1 MRKEEL
7 NINHHI
13 SNSLLENSPMGIMF
27 IDFNGTIKEINNIAA
42 KFIGVK
48 KYNLLDKN
56 FIGNSLKNK
65 EEQTQLFRIIIRAK
79 NSRQT
84 NSRIVFTNLLGEI
97 KHLAIKTNL
106 VTEYNCDGILVFI
119 QDIEK
124 EVLAIE
130 SNRTIQEHYR
140 AIVENSH
147 DAIYIYKNN
156 HFYFVNNKMCEL
168 SGYSKEELLKQT
180 VWEMVHPQDIDRLQS
195 YAKTR
200 MKGGKA
206 PGNHEAKVICK
217 DGTIKHC
224 SFSVKTVRFQNGY
237 GIIGQVRDISEE
249 EEMRTTLIESFRKFK
264 SIFDYAP
271 LGIMYFD
278 KNGTILD
285 CNHLFIDIIGSN
297 KKSLIGFNMKTQLQN
312 EELKQ
317 QIIKTLKDGSGYFDG
332 PYTSVTGNKTT
343 IVRIII
349 KGIKDEN
356 DEIYAGICLV
366 EDITDRRKHEMEI
379 ASDLWF
385 HESLDQTEVA
395 LRSSLDIQKSI
406 NTLLKVLRN
415 RFKSDGIFLAYIN
428 DSLET
433 YEIKYDNSTSSVIKT
448 KYLNNTIIKNNLSN
462 IIKQKKPVVLYSQN
476 NKVIENIET
485 TNKFD
490 SSLCV
495 VVRPNQGN
503 PWLFVICN
511 GNKQKIW
518 NKHEI
523 KLLEEVGN
531 RLTDTLN
538 IMHTLVHLENS
549 KEELKQ
555 NSESLKL
562 SNNSLKTALAKA
574 EESDKLKSLFL
585 ANMSHEIRTPMNGII
600 GFSDL
605 MTKEYTTDK
614 ERITYASIINKSSK
628 LLLRLIS
635 DIVDISKLEAKQ
647 VKLYYKEIN
656 LNDII
661 YSIYNHHI
669 ISLKEDYKKNVKIAY
684 KTDFSDD
691 YFIETD
697 EIRLKQIITN
707 LLGNAIKFTK
717 KGHIEFGYKKISDS
731 LLQFYVKDTGLGI
744 SEEDKKYIFTR
755 FGQALSTNKAHFG
768 GAGLGLS
775 ISTELV
781 KIFGGEIWVD
791 SIYGKGS
798 TFYFTYPLKS
808 KLIIKNNT
816 EMNKDLFKLP
826 NWDGY
831 NLLVVDD
838 SHTAI
843 KLFEVMLKPTNSKL
857 KFAYSGEGAID
868 IIKEHKDIDLVLM
881 DLRMPGMNGLEATS
895 ALKSIRPELPVIA
908 QTAYALSGDRE
919 MALSNGCDDYISKPI
934 NFEELITIINKHI

>member
-1 MRKEEL
+1 MRKETS
-7 NINHHI
+7 NIDNYI
-13 SNSLLENSPMGIMF
+13 SNSILENSPMGILF
-27 IDFNGTIKEINNIAA
+27 INFNGTIKEINTIAA
-42 KFIGVK
+42 KFIGTK
-48 KYNLLDKN
+48 RSHLLNKN
-56 FIGNSLKNK
+56 FIENTIKHKN
-65 EEQTQLFRIIIRAK
+65 EQTQLFRIIVKAINNNK
-79 NSRQT
+79 T
-84 NSRIVFTNLLGEI
+84 NSRLIFTNLKGEI

-106 VTEYNCDGILVFI
+106 VKNYESNGILVFA

-130 SNRTIQEHYR
+130 SNKTTQEHYR

-156 HFYFVNNKMCEL
+156 HFHFVNNKMCEL
-168 SGYSKEELLKQT
+168 SGYSKEELIKLT
-180 VWEMVHPQDIDRLQS
+180 VWEMVHPEDVDRLQT
-195 YAKTR
+195 YAKAR
-200 MKGGKA
+200 MKGEKA

-217 DGTIKHC
+217 DGTIKNC

-237 GIIGQVRDISEE
+237 GVIGQVRDISVEI
-249 EEMRTTLIESFRKFK
+249 EMRTTLIESNRKFK
-264 SIFDYAP
+264 SIFDHAP

-278 KNGTILD
+278 KKGTILD
-285 CNHLFIDIIGSN
+285 CNYLFINIIGSN
-297 KKSLIGFNMKTQLQN
+297 KKSLIGFNVKSQLQN
-312 EELKQ
+312 EELKLQ
-317 QIIKTLKDGSGYFDG
+317 FIKTLKDGSGYFDG

-343 IVRIII
+343 IARIII
-349 KGIKDEN
+349 KGIKNEK

-366 EDITDRRKHEMEI
+366 EDITERRKQEIGI

-406 NTLLKVLRN
+406 NNLLKVLSS
-415 RFKSDGIFLAYIN
+415 RFRSDGTFLAYID

-433 YEIKYDNSTSSVIKT
+433 YDIKYDYSTSSHIET
-448 KYLNNTIIKNNLSN
+448 KYLHTSIIKNNLSK
-462 IIKQKKPVVLYSQN
+462 IIKQKKPTVIYSDDD
-476 NKVIENIET
+476 KIIENVET
-485 TNKFD
+485 SRVFD
-490 SSLCV
+490 SILCT

-503 PWLFVICN
+503 PWLFVICDS
-511 GNKQKIW
+511 NKQRIW

-538 IMHTLVHLENS
+538 IMHTLAHLENS
-549 KEELKQ
+549 REELRQ

-562 SNNSLKTALAKA
+562 SNENLKTALAKA
-574 EESDKLKSLFL
+574 EESDNLKSLFL

-614 ERITYASIINKSSK
+614 DRISYATIINNSSK

-647 VKLYYKEIN
+647 VKLYYKEHN
-656 LNDII
+656 LNEII
-661 YSIYNHHI
+661 YSIYNHHT
-669 ISLKEDYKKNVKIAY
+669 ISLKEEYKNNVKIKY

-717 KGHIEFGYKKISDS
+717 KGQIEFGYKKINDS
-731 LLQFYVKDTGLGI
+731 LLQFYVKDTGIGI
-744 SEEDKKYIFTR
+744 GEEDKKYIFTR

-781 KIFGGEIWVD
+781 KMFGGEIWVD

-808 KLIIKNNT
+808 KLVIKNNT
-816 EMNKDLFKLP
+816 EMHNELFKLP

-857 KFAYSGEGAID
+857 KFANSGEGAID
-868 IIKEHKDIDLVLM
+868 IIKKNKDIDLVLM
-881 DLRMPGMNGLEATS
+881 DLRMPGMDGLEATS
-895 ALKSIRPELPVIA
+895 ALKMLRPKLPVIA

-919 MALSNGCDDYISKPI
+919 IALSNGCDDYISKPI
-934 NFEELITIINKHI
+934 NFEELINVINKHI